1 MCRGPACR
9 MQTIVRCRLG
19 ICARAQ
25 DDNRPRRRWI
35 PHRRT
40 NCGTSRRAYPGCT
53 ARNRCHERTPT
64 AEMGPCRAAYRC
76 GYATARPARR
86 WSARGHRRFRPGTPS
101 RRCAPRTARAPHRQA
116 AYASRARRC
125 PCPAGPGSG
134 DRRASLS
141 YRGRDYC
148 AAFAI
153 GAARAG
159 RKRSSTWPG
168 PLPSRV

>member
-25 DDNRPRRRWI
+25 DYNRPRRRWI

-76 GYATARPARR
+76 GCATARPARR
-86 WSARGHRRFRPGTPS
+86 WPARDFGRGRHQGDARLVLRARHIDRQRMCRGHAGTLVQQGLDLGIDG
-101 RRCAPRTARAPHRQA
+101 HR
-116 AYASRARRC
+116 
-125 PCPAGPGSG
+125 
-134 DRRASLS
+134 LS
-141 YRGRDYC
+141 CRGRDYC

-159 RKRSSTWPG
+159 TKRSSTWPG
-168 PLPSRV
+168 PLSSRV